1 MEFNYDDIRPY
12 NDSEVSAVLTR
23 LINDDEFLLAV
34 KELRLKWM
42 PNWLFPLVKKFISAR
57 LSRRISQIQN
67 VHDFQLTVERYLSHC
82 LLDTSRELEVNV
94 EQALSPKKSYLF
106 MSNHRDIA
114 MDPAICNLACHRMGL
129 GTFRIAIGDNLLTK
143 PFASDLMRLNK
154 SFIVKRSVE
163 SRREKIVELRRLS
176 AYIRESIATDLE
188 SVWIAQREGRAKD
201 GCDKT
206 DTALIKM
213 LMLSKEQD
221 QLFGDALGD
230 LHIIPVS
237 ISYEWDPC
245 DTAKARE
252 LAVKSRDGKYQKAE
266 HEDILSIANGIQGW
280 KGRIDL
286 HFGTE
291 ISAQL
296 ADADAVAAEI
306 DRQVVKN
313 YRIQPSNAAAYEN
326 LEGKLPAVSETWT
339 EEELEDARNELAKRI
354 NSLADEPDAQ
364 NMLLQAYANPVFAR
378 LALST
383 IKENTSETSELAQ

>member
-1 MEFNYDDIRPY
+1 
-12 NDSEVSAVLTR
+12 
-23 LINDDEFLLAV
+23 
-34 KELRLKWM
+34 
-42 PNWLFPLVKKFISAR
+42 
-57 LSRRISQIQN
+57 
-67 VHDFQLTVERYLSHC
+67 
-82 LLDTSRELEVNV
+82 
-94 EQALSPKKSYLF
+94 

-163 SRREKIVELRRLS
+163 GRREKMIELRRLS
-176 AYIRESIATDLE
+176 TYIRESVTTDLE

-201 GCDKT
+201 GRDKT
-206 DTALIKM
+206 DTALVKM

-221 QLFGDALGD
+221 QSFGEALGE

-245 DTAKARE
+245 DIAKARE
-252 LAVKSRDGKYQKAE
+252 LAAKERDGNYQKAE

-286 HFGTE
+286 HFGSE
-291 ISAQL
+291 VSAQL
-296 ADADAVAAEI
+296 ADADAVATEI

-313 YRIQPSNAAAYEN
+313 YRIQPSHAVAYEK
-326 LEGKLPAVSETWT
+326 LEGHLPRVGEIWP
-339 EEELEDARNELAKRI
+339 EEELADARTELSRRI
-354 NSLADEPDAQ
+354 DILGDDPDAQ
-364 NMLLQAYANPVFAR
+364 TKLVQAYANPVFA
-378 LALST
+378 LMALT
-383 IKENTSETSELAQ
+383 QTTSQKPSI